1 MTLSSVYTY
10 RPWGILD
17 WVLKRSPSINWSLI
31 SCFGTEGR
39 SLAVLQ
45 QLLESHILAEALLYR
60 VTDKPSRY
68 NELVKQRIEE
78 RYTELT
84 RLGVSPDIVQQHE
97 ISETHDEILQP
108 LETFINSGQSNLIL
122 DVTCFPK
129 RFFFPILKRLLDYCE
144 INNIMVTYTR
154 PDHYT
159 PGKLAENFDDWTHLP
174 MFTGSYSQEQAK
186 MLIVN
191 VGFAPLGLKRELGQ
205 GERGLPIKL
214 LFPFPAP
221 MRSVYRA
228 WGFVQNLQKRR
239 THESFDLYRTDAKDL
254 PSAFNRLIS
263 LTDGG
268 KLRVELAPFGP
279 KPISVAMCI
288 FAVLTESEVFYT
300 QPTVYHP
307 DYSKGVSQVNGITE
321 TYAYWIRLNGRNLYT
336 L

>member
-1 MTLSSVYTY
+1 MTLSSVHTY

-17 WVLKRSPSINWSLI
+17 WVLKHSPPIDWSLI
-31 SCFGTEGR
+31 SCFGTECR

-45 QLLESHILAEALLYR
+45 QLIKEKILVEALLYR
-60 VTDKPSRY
+60 VNDKPSRH
-68 NELVKQRIEE
+68 NELTKQRIEE
-78 RYTELT
+78 RHTELT
-84 RLGVSPDIVQQHE
+84 RLGVSRDIVQQHE
-97 ISETHDEILQP
+97 IAETQDEILQP
-108 LETFINSGQSNLIL
+108 LENFITSGQSNLIL

-129 RFFFPILKRLLDYCE
+129 RFFFPILKRLLDYPQ
-144 INNIMVTYTR
+144 INNIMVTYTK
-154 PDHYT
+154 PKSYT
-159 PGKLAENFDDWTHLP
+159 TEKLAENFDDWAHLP
-174 MFTGSYSQEQAK
+174 MFTGAYSQEATK

-205 GERGLPIKL
+205 GEQGLPIKL

-228 WGFVQNLQKRR
+228 WGFVQNLQKGRSP
-239 THESFDLYRTDAKDL
+239 ESFTLYRTDAKDV
-254 PSAFNRLIS
+254 SGAFDRLVS

-268 KLRVELAPFGP
+268 SLKAELAPFGP

-307 DYSKGVSQVNGITE
+307 DYSTGISQINGIPE
-321 TYAYWIRLNGRNLYT
+321 TYAYWVRLRNKDFYSI
-336 L
+336 